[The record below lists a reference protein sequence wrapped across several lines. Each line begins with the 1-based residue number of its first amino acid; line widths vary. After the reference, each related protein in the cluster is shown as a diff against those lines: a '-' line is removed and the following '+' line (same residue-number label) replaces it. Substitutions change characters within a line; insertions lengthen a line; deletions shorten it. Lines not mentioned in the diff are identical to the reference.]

1 VSRLSSPAAG
11 LLAVALLA
19 GVREA
24 RADFRFGFVAW
35 DGDFGS
41 VEGPRLVQLP
51 VTWTLPRAS
60 SRLTVTITYARIEES
75 GNVTLTADGPAILGA
90 GGPGAPP
97 WQTTAPGTDASGA
110 GDVFI
115 IQELFLSRAGKGKRP
130 FVALALDLK
139 LPVADEK
146 EGLGTG
152 ERDWGLGLVYVQPVS
167 TSWQILGEAGYRF
180 MGDPEGV
187 DFEDRRR
194 LAAGVALFAGRAQWR
209 LLAEEI
215 TPLLDTVTLYDPLG
229 VPLGAVEVDPRRVA
243 RFDLTVRSHL
253 GGSTRLGITAGLS
266 DGAEDLGFYLELSSG
281 GR

>member
-1 VSRLSSPAAG
+1 MASVVAA
-11 LLAVALLA
+11 AAAAALA
-19 GVREA
+19 GAPEA

-41 VEGPRLVQLP
+41 AEGPRLVQLP
-51 VTWTLPRAS
+51 VTWTLPKAS
-60 SRLTVTITYARIEES
+60 SRLTVTITYARIETT

-97 WQTTAPGTDASGA
+97 WQTSAPGTDAGGA
-110 GDVFI
+110 GDVLLT
-115 IQELFLSRAGKGKRP
+115 QEMFLSRAGKGKRP
-130 FVALALDLK
+130 FVAFVLDLK

-146 EGLGTG
+146 KGLGTG

-167 TSWQILGEAGYRF
+167 KSWQILGEAGYRF
-180 MGDPEGV
+180 MGDPDGV

-209 LLAEEI
+209 LLAEEV
-215 TPLLDTVTLYDPLG
+215 TPLLEAVPLYDPLG
-229 VPLGAVEVDPRRVA
+229 IAIGSVKVEPRRIV
-243 RFDLTVRSHL
+243 RFDLTIRSHF
-253 GGSTRLGITAGLS
+253 GGSTRLGVTGGLS
-266 DGAEDLGFYLELSSG
+266 EGAEDLGFYLELSSG